1 MDTNGA
7 PVRSASYGQVAFA
20 VTMAGFGVMGL
31 AKGAFTQIWAGVP
44 QGLPARVALAYL
56 IAFVSLGAGV
66 GLLVRRT
73 ARVSSRAL
81 LVSFL
86 AWLGLFRAP
95 LVFKAPMATVSWWAC
110 GETAVMVAA
119 AWVLYVWFAGNRG
132 PAFARGDNG
141 LRIARTLYGLG
152 LIPFGIAHF
161 TYLDRTVSMV
171 PGYLPWHL
179 AWAYFTG
186 VSLIAAGVAV
196 VAGVFAR
203 LATVL
208 SAWEMG
214 LFTLLV
220 WGPVLVKGPTADDWS
235 EIVVSWALTAAAWVV
250 ADSYR
255 RVPWL
260 AMQPREAH

>member
-1 MDTNGA
+1 MDTRIRIESG
-7 PVRSASYGQVAFA
+7 GQVAFA

-44 QGLPARVALAYL
+44 RGLPGRVALAYL
-56 IAFVSLGAGV
+56 IAFVSLGAGI

-73 ARVSSRAL
+73 AGVSSRAL

-86 AWLGLFRAP
+86 VWLLLFRAP
-95 LVFKAPMATVSWWAC
+95 LVFKAPLTTVSWWSC
-110 GETAVMVAA
+110 GETAVMLAA
-119 AWVLYVWFAGNRG
+119 AWVLYVWFAGDRG
-132 PAFARGDNG
+132 PAFAAGGKG

-171 PGYLPWHL
+171 PRWLPWHL

-186 VSLIAAGVAV
+186 ASLIVAGVAV

-203 LATVL
+203 LAAVL

-220 WGPVLVKGPTADDWS
+220 WGPVVVAGPSADDWA

-260 AMQPREAH
+260 ALRAQ

>member
-1 MDTNGA
+1 L
-7 PVRSASYGQVAFA
+7 SATDPRIRIPTWGQAAFA
-20 VTMAGFGVMGL
+20 ATFIALGVMGL
-31 AKGAFTQIWAGVP
+31 FKGSFVPIWTGVP
-44 QGLPARVALAYL
+44 RALPARVALIYL
-56 IAFVSLGAGV
+56 TALVSLGSGI
-66 GLLVRRT
+66 GLLWKP
-73 ARVSSRAL
+73 AAAIASRVL
-81 LVSFL
+81 LVYLLLWFL
-86 AWLGLFRAP
+86 FFRLP
-95 LVFKAPMATVSWWAC
+95 LIFQNPIATVSWWAC

-119 AWVLYVWFAGNRG
+119 AWVLYVWFAGDRG
-132 PAFARGDNG
+132 PAFAGGAKG

-186 VSLIAAGVAV
+186 VALVAAGVAV
-196 VAGVFAR
+196 VAGVYAR
-203 LATVL
+203 LAAVL

-220 WGPVLVKGPTADDWS
+220 WGPVLVKGPSADDWS

-250 ADSYR
+250 AESYAR
-255 RVPWL
+255 R
-260 AMQPREAH
+260 AS